1 MFVLSAVL
9 LIPKVGVKPDLEE
22 VQEVL
27 NLAGKNITA
36 VSKGVG
42 QWAANQEVSYF
53 FRQIKVLNDVFIS
66 IRISQHRRTVVTV

>member
-1 MFVLSAVL
+1 L

-42 QWAANQEVSYF
+42 QWAANQEVSYLF
-53 FRQIKVLNDVFIS
+53 WQIKV
-66 IRISQHRRTVVTV
+66 